1 MLGSGAGSRRL
12 PNLAGWARKMGG
24 VAAECGVEMEKAEVV
39 ERDMGGFQMVVV
51 SVVVVGAVRKTRLQ
65 TPAAARAEEQIRWA
79 GESHL
84 GHLGRE
90 EEIGN

>member
-1 MLGSGAGSRRL
+1 
-12 PNLAGWARKMGG
+12 
-24 VAAECGVEMEKAEVV
+24 MEKERAEVV

-51 SVVVVGAVRKTRLQ
+51 SVVVVVVVGAVRKTRLQ
-65 TPAAARAEEQIRWA
+65 IPAAARAGEQIRWA